1 MAAPPANTTEGAAES
16 RSGGADGRGGG
27 APTVA
32 DAAVWALQVQR
43 ARETAWA
50 MASGAAS
57 RGEDLPHHNPNSDA
71 ESPALGRGP
80 NGTCGLLLAMWAD
93 ALFSLLAQPSSLF
106 SRGVSQR
113 CAGAHLESVGGRAAM
128 NGPRTAAARA
138 RRRRG
143 TPRTAAAAT
152 PARCDARASRA
163 KRGREFA
170 ALLVRRFLVCTWYE
184 STSRE

>member
-1 MAAPPANTTEGAAES
+1 MRPRSPVGVAAPPANTTEGAAES

-57 RGEDLPHHNPNSDA
+57 RGEDLPHTIQTAMLSHRLSGGVQTA
-71 ESPALGRGP
+71 HV
-80 NGTCGLLLAMWAD
+80 GLML
-93 ALFSLLAQPSSLF
+93 SSLF
-106 SRGVSQR
+106 SKGVSQR

-163 KRGREFA
+163 KRGREFD